1 METKYSNLKTGPFF
15 SVIIPV
21 YNKGPHI
28 HHSISSVLN
37 QTFQDFEII
46 LIDDASTDN
55 SLEEIRKFTD
65 PRIRILNR
73 SEPGPGG
80 YAARNLG
87 IKEANAE
94 WVALLDADDIW
105 YPEHLGTAK
114 GLIDDYAP
122 SIVVLSYEIDS
133 RPGFVADFR
142 GLLNSHD
149 ALILMT
155 KKDFM
160 QTNALVARGD
170 TLEEAG
176 LFPAGKCKRGG
187 DSDLWLRLIL
197 TKHTI
202 AITPAVT
209 SLWMSQNSD
218 VVSNKENL
226 SSIHPATQ
234 TVRSIINS
242 GDYVDNAEL
251 RVLAKISNRRSL
263 AWFIERKSAGTFSF
277 RDLRLLYF
285 YYLDFKS
292 VLKVFTLFF
301 PLNLFNF
308 TRMVNRYYLASMRNN
323 TEIRNGKTF
332 AK

>member
-122 SIVVLSYEIDS
+122 
-133 RPGFVADFR
+133 
-142 GLLNSHD
+142 
-149 ALILMT
+149 
-155 KKDFM
+155 
-160 QTNALVARGD
+160 
-170 TLEEAG
+170 
-176 LFPAGKCKRGG
+176 
-187 DSDLWLRLIL
+187 
-197 TKHTI
+197 
-202 AITPAVT
+202 
-209 SLWMSQNSD
+209 
-218 VVSNKENL
+218 
-226 SSIHPATQ
+226 
-234 TVRSIINS
+234 
-242 GDYVDNAEL
+242 
-251 RVLAKISNRRSL
+251 
-263 AWFIERKSAGTFSF
+263 
-277 RDLRLLYF
+277 
-285 YYLDFKS
+285 
-292 VLKVFTLFF
+292 
-301 PLNLFNF
+301 
-308 TRMVNRYYLASMRNN
+308 
-323 TEIRNGKTF
+323 
-332 AK
+332 